1 MTAATRRDHHHGWC
15 SCSGENTHTPERSR
29 VWWRRHF
36 QRLCSETSAMVR
48 HENHTVSTG
57 FSRADAGAPDTA
69 HTVRQASRAWLG
81 YREATMTMT
90 VSLAVSTEHQNVTD
104 RRTDKIAKSI
114 SRISVVTR
122 DKHENENYDHT
133 FYANENR
140 NFWLL
145 RH

>member
-1 MTAATRRDHHHGWC
+1 MTAATPRDHHHGWC
-15 SCSGENTHTPERSR
+15 SHSGGNTHTPERSR

-36 QRLCSETSAMVR
+36 LRLCSETSAMIR
-48 HENHTVSTG
+48 HKNHTVSTG
-57 FSRADAGAPDTA
+57 FSRADACAPDTA

-81 YREATMTMT
+81 YREATMT
-90 VSLAVSTEHQNVTD
+90 VSLAVSTEHRNVTD
-104 RRTDKIAKSI
+104 SWTDRIAKSI

-122 DKHENENYDHT
+122 DKNENENYDNT
-133 FYANENR
+133 FYANGNR